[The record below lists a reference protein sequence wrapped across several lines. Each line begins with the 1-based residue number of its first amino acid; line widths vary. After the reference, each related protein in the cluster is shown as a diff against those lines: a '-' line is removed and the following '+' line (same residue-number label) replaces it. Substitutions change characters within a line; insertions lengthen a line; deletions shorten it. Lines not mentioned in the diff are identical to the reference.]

1 MDAQQKRETA
11 WLITINKWACL
22 FGVTFLA
29 RKMQVSSR
37 GFGGSKEWHV
47 KCIHLFQSRVL
58 SNQSKPLSIVS
69 LWNIEG
75 VWFKKVHISAPQGP
89 VKIRQNLCVLHANK
103 VLDVGFSGEVLQAAC
118 NICSKMQCTFWD
130 LRHSHRL
137 IKHKPN
143 FHCRW
148 PCTTRLGTRKKPQ
161 EMAEP

>member
-143 FHCRW
+143 FHRRW